1 MTTKEGHAGIYMDIR
16 PRDYKGL
23 QRTNFLKRKMESSG
37 KVPFSQLRNLVRS
50 YIDKHLYKTALFW
63 AEKAM
68 SLSNNDLQDVY
79 WFAQALFY
87 TKQYQRAAHTLTS
100 RGLHESNLA
109 CRYLVGKC
117 YAECKK
123 WQEALDVLEIEQKC
137 LKSNLSMSSELGAG
151 SKKLEA
157 AVHLLRG
164 LVYDA
169 MDNGPMA
176 CDCYKQAMRNDA
188 HCYEAFD
195 QLTSHYMLTPNE
207 GYEFLNSLRFEEQC
221 LLEEIPLLKYLYGIK
236 LQDSKKSMAVPAP
249 YESVSNSLDVIVS
262 MAEKQF
268 SKCDFQTCYKR
279 TSQVLEKDPFHSA
292 CLPLHISCM
301 VELKKSNDLFL
312 LAHKLVDNYPDQAVS
327 WYAVGSYYYLVSKYE
342 AARRFLSKATT
353 TDRNFGPAWIGFG
366 HAFAVEGEHDQAMAA
381 YFIAAKLM
389 PGAYQ
394 PLLYVGIEY
403 NKTNNP
409 KLAERFF
416 NQALSIAPHDPT
428 IKHELGQIA
437 FQNGNY
443 SKAEKC
449 FREALENV
457 QNLCSGVILD
467 IWEPLVNNL
476 GHAIRKQG
484 KYEEALEYHQQAL
497 VLVPQNSHTLSA
509 IGFVHSLLG
518 NYEQAISYFH
528 KALSLR
534 KDDTF
539 SVQML
544 GQALEQFSLAIVPD
558 EPEEQLPLSSNDAE
572 QSATGGHDMIDTS
585 IEDISMET

>member
-1 MTTKEGHAGIYMDIR
+1 
-16 PRDYKGL
+16 
-23 QRTNFLKRKMESSG
+23 MESSG

-68 SLSNNDLQDVY
+68 SLSNDEFQDVY

-87 TKQYQRAAHTLTS
+87 TKQYQRAVHVLTS
-100 RGLHESNLA
+100 RGLHESNLT

-123 WQEALDVLEIEQKC
+123 WQEALDTLEMEHKC
-137 LKSNLSMSSELGAG
+137 LKSNVSSELGG
-151 SKKLEA
+151 GSSKKLEA
-157 AVHLLRG
+157 AICLLRG

-176 CDCYKQAMRNDA
+176 SDCYKEALRNDV

-195 QLTSHYMLTPNE
+195 QLTSHYMLSPNE
-207 GYEFLNSLRFEEQC
+207 ETEFLKSLPFEEQC
-221 LLEEIPLLKYLYGIK
+221 LPEEIPLLKYLFEIK
-236 LQDSKKSMAVPAP
+236 LQDSKKLAKIPAP
-249 YESVSNSLDVIVS
+249 YEAVSNSLDVIVC

-268 SKCDFQTCYKR
+268 SKCDFQSSYKM
-279 TSQVLEKDPFHSA
+279 TSQVLQKDPLHST

-301 VELKKSNDLFL
+301 VELKKSNDLFFL
-312 LAHKLVDNYPDQAVS
+312 GHKLVDNYPDQAVS
-327 WYAVGSYYYLVSKYE
+327 WYAVGSYYYLISKYE
-342 AARRFLSKATT
+342 AARRFLSKATNI
-353 TDRNFGPAWIGFG
+353 DRSFGPAWIGFG
-366 HAFAVEGEHDQAMAA
+366 HAFAIEGEHDQAMAA
-381 YFIAAKLM
+381 YFTASKLM

-416 NQALSIAPHDPT
+416 NQALTIAPDDPT

-443 SKAEKC
+443 VKAEKC
-449 FREALENV
+449 FQEALEKV
-457 QNLCSGVILD
+457 QSLSSGVILD
-467 IWEPLVNNL
+467 TWEPLVNNL
-476 GHAIRKQG
+476 GHVIRKQG
-484 KYEEALEYHQQAL
+484 RYEEALEYHQQAL
-497 VLVPQNSHTLSA
+497 VLVPQNSYTLSA
-509 IGFVHSLLG
+509 IGFVYSLLG
-518 NYEQAISYFH
+518 NYEKAISYFH
-528 KALSLR
+528 DALSLR

-544 GQALEQFSLAIVPD
+544 GQTLEQFSFAFLPE
-558 EPEEQLPLSSNDAE
+558 EPEEQLQLNSNVVDENAGV
-572 QSATGGHDMIDTS
+572 QSMIDTS

>member
-1 MTTKEGHAGIYMDIR
+1 
-16 PRDYKGL
+16 
-23 QRTNFLKRKMESSG
+23 MESSG
-37 KVPFSQLRNLVRS
+37 KVPVSQLRNLVRN

-68 SLSNNDLQDVY
+68 SLSNNELQDVY

-87 TKQYQRAAHTLTS
+87 TKQYQRAVHALTS

-123 WQEALDVLEIEQKC
+123 WQEALDVLDLEQKC
-137 LKSNLSMSSELGAG
+137 LKSNLSSELGAG

-157 AVHLLRG
+157 AVHMLKG
-164 LVYDA
+164 LVYDK

-176 CDCYKQAMRNDA
+176 CDCYKEALRNDV

-195 QLTSHYMLTPNE
+195 QLTSHYMLTPKE
-207 GYEFLNSLRFEEQC
+207 GFEFLNSLPFEEQC
-221 LLEEIPLLKYLYGIK
+221 LSEEIPLLKYLYEIK
-236 LQDSKKSMAVPAP
+236 LQDSKKSVKLLSP
-249 YESVSNSLDVIVS
+249 YESLSNSLDVIVC

-268 SKCDFQTCYKR
+268 SKCDFQMCYKM
-279 TSQVLEKDPFHSA
+279 TSQVLQKDPLHGA

-301 VELKKSNDLFL
+301 VELKKSNDLFF
-312 LAHKLVDNYPDQAVS
+312 LAHKLVDNYPEQAVS
-327 WYAVGSYYYLVSKYE
+327 WYAVGSYYYLISRYE

-366 HAFAVEGEHDQAMAA
+366 HAFAIEGEHDQAMAA
-381 YFIAAKLM
+381 YFTASKLM

-416 NQALSIAPHDPT
+416 DQALTIAPEDPT

-437 FQNGNY
+437 FQNANY
-443 SKAEKC
+443 TKAEKY
-449 FREALENV
+449 FKEALKNV
-457 QNLCSGVILD
+457 QSLSSGVILD
-467 IWEPLVNNL
+467 TWEPLVNNL

-484 KYEEALEYHQQAL
+484 RYEEALEYHQQAL

-509 IGFVHSLLG
+509 IGFIYSLLG
-518 NYEQAISYFH
+518 NCEQAISYFH

-534 KDDTF
+534 RDDTF

-544 GQALEQFSLAIVPD
+544 GLTLEQFSLAILPD
-558 EPEEQLPLSSNDAE
+558 EPEEQLPLSSETPQPSVTGE
-572 QSATGGHDMIDTS
+572 QNIIVTS
-585 IEDISMET
+585 IEDVSMET

>member
-1 MTTKEGHAGIYMDIR
+1 
-16 PRDYKGL
+16 
-23 QRTNFLKRKMESSG
+23 MESSG
-37 KVPFSQLRNLVRS
+37 KVPVSQLRNLVRN

-68 SLSNNDLQDVY
+68 SLSNNELQDVY

-87 TKQYQRAAHTLTS
+87 TKQYQRAVHALTS

-123 WQEALDVLEIEQKC
+123 WQEALDVLDLEQKC
-137 LKSNLSMSSELGAG
+137 LKSNLSSELGAG

-157 AVHLLRG
+157 AVHMLKG
-164 LVYDA
+164 LVYDK

-176 CDCYKQAMRNDA
+176 CDCYKEALRNDV

-195 QLTSHYMLTPNE
+195 QLTSHYMLTPKE
-207 GYEFLNSLRFEEQC
+207 GFEFLNSLPFEEQC
-221 LLEEIPLLKYLYGIK
+221 LSEEIPLLKYLYEIK
-236 LQDSKKSMAVPAP
+236 LQDSKKSVKLLSP
-249 YESVSNSLDVIVS
+249 YESLSNSLDVIVC

-268 SKCDFQTCYKR
+268 SKCDFQMCYKM
-279 TSQVLEKDPFHSA
+279 TSQVLQKDPLHGA

-301 VELKKSNDLFL
+301 VELKKSNDLFF
-312 LAHKLVDNYPDQAVS
+312 LAHKLVDNYPEQAVS
-327 WYAVGSYYYLVSKYE
+327 WYAVGSYYYLISRYE

-366 HAFAVEGEHDQAMAA
+366 HAFAIEGEHDQAMAA
-381 YFIAAKLM
+381 YFTASKLM

-416 NQALSIAPHDPT
+416 DQALTIAPEDPT

-437 FQNGNY
+437 FQNANY
-443 SKAEKC
+443 TKAEKY
-449 FREALENV
+449 FKEALKNV
-457 QNLCSGVILD
+457 QSLSSGVILD
-467 IWEPLVNNL
+467 TWEPLVNNL

-484 KYEEALEYHQQAL
+484 RYEEALEYHQQAL

-509 IGFVHSLLG
+509 IGFIYSLLG
-518 NYEQAISYFH
+518 NCEQAISYFH

-534 KDDTF
+534 RDDTF

-544 GQALEQFSLAIVPD
+544 GLTLEQFSLAILPD
-558 EPEEQLPLSSNDAE
+558 EPEEQLPLSSETPQPSVTGE
-572 QSATGGHDMIDTS
+572 QNIIDTS
-585 IEDISMET
+585 IEDVSMET

>member
-1 MTTKEGHAGIYMDIR
+1 
-16 PRDYKGL
+16 
-23 QRTNFLKRKMESSG
+23 MESSG
-37 KVPFSQLRNLVRS
+37 KVLIPQFRNLVRA
-50 YIDKHLYKTALFW
+50 YIDKHLYKTALYW

-68 SLSNNDLQDVY
+68 SLSNNELQDVY
-79 WFAQALFY
+79 WFAQALFQ
-87 TKQYQRAAHTLTS
+87 TRQFERAAHALTS

-123 WQEALDVLEIEQKC
+123 WQDALDVLEMDQEFEKGD
-137 LKSNLSMSSELGAG
+137 LSSELGSG

-157 AVHLLRG
+157 ASYHLRG

-176 CDCYKQAMRNDA
+176 CLNYKEALRNDV
-188 HCYEAFD
+188 HCYEALD
-195 QLTSHYMLTPNE
+195 NLMSHYMLAPSE
-207 GYEFLNSLRFEEQC
+207 GSEFLNTLPFKEQC
-221 LLEEIPLLKYLYGIK
+221 LAEEIPLLKYLYTMK
-236 LQDSKKSMAVPAP
+236 LQDSKKSVKVVAP
-249 YESVSNSLDVIVS
+249 FEAINKSLDVTVC

-268 SKCDFQTCYKR
+268 SKCDFQLCYNM
-279 TSQVLEKDPFHSA
+279 TNQVLEEDPLHST
-292 CLPLHISCM
+292 CLLLHISCM
-301 VELKKSNDLFL
+301 VELKKSNDLFF
-312 LAHKLVDNYPDQAVS
+312 LAHKLVDNYPHQAVS
-327 WYAVGSYYYLVSKYE
+327 WYAVGSYYYLIHKYE

-353 TDRNFGPAWIGFG
+353 TDRNFGPAWIAFG

-381 YFIAAKLM
+381 YFTASKLM

-409 KLAERFF
+409 KLAERFL
-416 NQALSIAPHDPT
+416 NQALTIAPDDPT

-443 SKAEKC
+443 VKAEKC
-449 FREALENV
+449 FKEALEKV
-457 QNLCSGVILD
+457 QSLSSGVILD
-467 IWEPLVNNL
+467 TWEPLVNNL
-476 GHAIRKQG
+476 GHTIRKQG
-484 KYEEALEYHQQAL
+484 RYDEALEFHQQAL
-497 VLVPQNSHTLSA
+497 VLVPQNSYTFSA
-509 IGFVHSLLG
+509 IGFIHSLLG
-518 NYEQAISYFH
+518 DYEKAISFFH

-544 GQALEQFSLAIVPD
+544 GQTLEQFSLAVLPN
-558 EPEEQLPLSSNDAE
+558 EPEEQFPLTGDVAE
-572 QSATGGHDMIDTS
+572 QSVTPGEILMDNS
-585 IEDISMET
+585 IEDISMDLES

>member
-1 MTTKEGHAGIYMDIR
+1 
-16 PRDYKGL
+16 
-23 QRTNFLKRKMESSG
+23 MESSG

-50 YIDKHLYKTALFW
+50 YIDKHLYKTAVFW

-68 SLSNNDLQDVY
+68 SLSNNELQDVY
-79 WFAQALFY
+79 WYAQALFY
-87 TKQYQRAAHTLTS
+87 TKQYQRAVHALIS

-123 WQEALDVLEIEQKC
+123 WQEALDVLEMEQKC
-137 LKSNLSMSSELGAG
+137 SKNNLSSELGAG

-176 CDCYKQAMRNDA
+176 CDCYKEALRNDV

-195 QLTSHYMLTPNE
+195 QLTSHYMLSPIE
-207 GYEFLNSLRFEEQC
+207 EIEFLKSLPFEEQC
-221 LLEEIPLLKYLYGIK
+221 LVEEIPLLKYLFEMK
-236 LQDSKKSMAVPAP
+236 LQDSKKSEKLPTP
-249 YESVSNSLDVIVS
+249 YQSVSNSLDVVVCL
-262 MAEKQF
+262 AEKQF
-268 SKCDFQTCYKR
+268 AKCDFQLCYKM
-279 TSQVLEKDPFHSA
+279 TSQVLQKDPLHSA
-292 CLPLHISCM
+292 CLLLHISGM
-301 VELKKSNDLFL
+301 VELKKTNDLFF
-312 LAHKLVDNYPDQAVS
+312 LAHKLVDNYPDQALS
-327 WYAVGSYYYLVSKYE
+327 WYAVGSYYYLISKYE

-353 TDRNFGPAWIGFG
+353 IDRSFGPAWIAFG

-381 YFIAAKLM
+381 YFTASKLM

-403 NKTNNP
+403 NKTNNA
-409 KLAERFF
+409 KLAERFL
-416 NQALSIAPHDPT
+416 NQALTIAPDDPT
-428 IKHELGQIA
+428 VKHELGQIA

-443 SKAEKC
+443 VKAEKC

-457 QNLCSGVILD
+457 QSLSTGVILD
-467 IWEPLVNNL
+467 TWEPLVNNL

-484 KYEEALEYHQQAL
+484 RYEDALEYHQQAL
-497 VLVPQNSHTLSA
+497 VLVPHNSHTLSA

-518 NYEQAISYFH
+518 NCEQAISYFH

-544 GQALEQFSLAIVPD
+544 GQTLEQFSLAILPD
-558 EPEEQLPLSSNDAE
+558 ESEEQLPLNSEDVENVGV
-572 QSATGGHDMIDTS
+572 QSMIDAS
-585 IEDISMET
+585 IEDVSMET

>member
-1 MTTKEGHAGIYMDIR
+1 
-16 PRDYKGL
+16 
-23 QRTNFLKRKMESSG
+23 MEPSG
-37 KVPFSQLRNLVRS
+37 KVSVVQLRNLVRS

-68 SLSNNDLQDVY
+68 SLSNDELQDVY

-87 TKQYQRAAHTLTS
+87 TKQYERAVHALIS
-100 RGLHESNLA
+100 RGLHENNLA

-123 WQEALDVLEIEQKC
+123 WQEALDVLEMEQKY
-137 LKSNLSMSSELGAG
+137 LKTNLSSELWAG
-151 SKKLEA
+151 TASKKLEA
-157 AVHLLRG
+157 AVNLLRG

-176 CDCYKQAMRNDA
+176 CDCYKEALRNDV

-195 QLTSHYMLTPNE
+195 QLTSHHMLSPNE
-207 GYEFLNSLRFEEQC
+207 ELEFYKSLPFEEQC
-221 LLEEIPLLKYLYGIK
+221 LPEEIPLMKYLYEMK
-236 LQDSKKSMAVPAP
+236 LQDSEKSVKLPTP
-249 YESVSNSLDVIVS
+249 CESVSSSLDVAVC

-268 SKCDFQTCYKR
+268 SKCDFQLCYKMS
-279 TSQVLEKDPFHSA
+279 SQIMQKDPLHSA

-301 VELKKSNDLFL
+301 VELKKPNELFF

-327 WYAVGSYYYLVSKYE
+327 WYAVGSYYFLISKYE
-342 AARRFLSKATT
+342 AARRFLCKATT
-353 TDRNFGPAWIGFG
+353 IDRNFGHAWIGFG
-366 HAFAVEGEHDQAMAA
+366 HAFAIEGEHDQAMAA
-381 YFIAAKLM
+381 YFTASRLM

-416 NQALSIAPHDPT
+416 NQALAIAPDDPT

-443 SKAEKC
+443 VKAEKC
-449 FREALENV
+449 FKEALEKV
-457 QNLCSGVILD
+457 QSLSAGIILAT
-467 IWEPLVNNL
+467 WEPLVNNL
-476 GHAIRKQG
+476 GHVIRKQG
-484 KYEEALEYHQQAL
+484 RYEEALEYHQQAL
-497 VLVPQNSHTLSA
+497 VLVPQNSDTLSA
-509 IGFVHSLLG
+509 IGFIYSLLG

-544 GQALEQFSLAIVPD
+544 GQTLEQFSLAILPD
-558 EPEEQLPLSSNDAE
+558 EPEEQVPLSSNVVNE
-572 QSATGGHDMIDTS
+572 NVRGQSMIDTS
-585 IEDISMET
+585 IEDVSMET

>member
-1 MTTKEGHAGIYMDIR
+1 
-16 PRDYKGL
+16 
-23 QRTNFLKRKMESSG
+23 
-37 KVPFSQLRNLVRS
+37 
-50 YIDKHLYKTALFW
+50 
-63 AEKAM
+63 M
-68 SLSNNDLQDVY
+68 SLSNNELQDVY

-87 TKQYQRAAHTLTS
+87 TKQYQRAVHALTS

-123 WQEALDVLEIEQKC
+123 WQEALDVLDLEQKC
-137 LKSNLSMSSELGAG
+137 LKSNLSSELGAG

-157 AVHLLRG
+157 AVHMLKG
-164 LVYDA
+164 LVYDK

-176 CDCYKQAMRNDA
+176 CDCYKEALRNDV

-195 QLTSHYMLTPNE
+195 QLTSHYMLTPKE
-207 GYEFLNSLRFEEQC
+207 GFEFLNSLPFEEQC
-221 LLEEIPLLKYLYGIK
+221 LSEEIPLLKYLYEIK
-236 LQDSKKSMAVPAP
+236 LQDSKKSVKLLSP
-249 YESVSNSLDVIVS
+249 YESLSNSLDVIVC

-268 SKCDFQTCYKR
+268 SKCDFQMCYKM
-279 TSQVLEKDPFHSA
+279 TSQVLQKDPLHGA

-301 VELKKSNDLFL
+301 VELKKSNDLFF
-312 LAHKLVDNYPDQAVS
+312 LAHKLVDNYPEQAVS
-327 WYAVGSYYYLVSKYE
+327 WYAVGSYYYLISRYE

-366 HAFAVEGEHDQAMAA
+366 HAFAIEGEHDQAMAA
-381 YFIAAKLM
+381 YFTASKLM

-416 NQALSIAPHDPT
+416 DQALTIAPEDPT

-437 FQNGNY
+437 FQNANY
-443 SKAEKC
+443 TKAEKY
-449 FREALENV
+449 FKEALKNV
-457 QNLCSGVILD
+457 QSLSSGVILD
-467 IWEPLVNNL
+467 TWEPLVNNL

-484 KYEEALEYHQQAL
+484 RYEEALEYHQQAL

-509 IGFVHSLLG
+509 IGFIYSLLG
-518 NYEQAISYFH
+518 NCEQAISYFH

-534 KDDTF
+534 RDDTF

-544 GQALEQFSLAIVPD
+544 GLTLEQFSLAILPD
-558 EPEEQLPLSSNDAE
+558 EPEEQLPLSSETPQPSVTGE
-572 QSATGGHDMIDTS
+572 QNIIDTS
-585 IEDISMET
+585 IEDVSMET

>member
-1 MTTKEGHAGIYMDIR
+1 
-16 PRDYKGL
+16 
-23 QRTNFLKRKMESSG
+23 MESSG
-37 KVPFSQLRNLVRS
+37 KVPFSQVRNLVRS

-68 SLSNNDLQDVY
+68 ALSNNELQDVY

-87 TKQYQRAAHTLTS
+87 TKQYQRAVHALTS
-100 RGLHESNLA
+100 RALHESNLA

-123 WQEALDVLEIEQKC
+123 WQEALDILEMEEKC
-137 LKSNLSMSSELGAG
+137 TTSNLSSELGAG

-169 MDNGPMA
+169 MDNGSMA
-176 CDCYKQAMRNDA
+176 CDCYKEALRNDA

-207 GYEFLNSLRFEEQC
+207 GFEFLKSLPFEEQC
-221 LLEEIPLLKYLYGIK
+221 LTEEIPLLKYLYEIK
-236 LQDSKKSMAVPAP
+236 LHDSKKSVQLPSP
-249 YESVSNSLDVIVS
+249 YQSISNSLDVVVC

-268 SKCDFQTCYKR
+268 SKCDFQMCYKM
-279 TSQVLEKDPFHSA
+279 TSHVLQKDSLHST

-301 VELKKSNDLFL
+301 VELSKSNDLFF
-312 LAHKLVDNYPDQAVS
+312 LAHKLVDNHPDQAVS
-327 WYAVGSYYYLVSKYE
+327 WYAVASYYYLISKFE
-342 AARRFLSKATT
+342 AARRFFSKATT
-353 TDRNFGPAWIGFG
+353 TNHNFGPGWIGFG

-381 YFIAAKLM
+381 YFTASKLM

-403 NKTNNP
+403 HKTSNP

-416 NQALSIAPHDPT
+416 NEALAISPDEPT

-443 SKAEKC
+443 SKAEKF

-457 QNLCSGVILD
+457 QQCSGVILD
-467 IWEPLVNNL
+467 TWEPLVNNL
-476 GHAIRKQG
+476 GHAVRKQG
-484 KYEEALEYHQQAL
+484 RYEEALECHQQAL
-497 VLVPQNSHTLSA
+497 VLVPQNSHTFSA

-518 NYEQAISYFH
+518 NYEQAISFFH

-544 GQALEQFSLAIVPD
+544 GQTLEQFSLSVLSD
-558 EPEEQLPLSSNDAE
+558 EPEQQAALKGDVND
-572 QSATGGHDMIDTS
+572 QSLIGLQDINESS
-585 IEDISMET
+585 IEDISMEI

>member
-1 MTTKEGHAGIYMDIR
+1 
-16 PRDYKGL
+16 
-23 QRTNFLKRKMESSG
+23 MESSG

-63 AEKAM
+63 AEKTM
-68 SLSNNDLQDVY
+68 SLSNNELQDVY

-87 TKQYQRAAHTLTS
+87 TKQYQRAVHALTS

-123 WQEALDVLEIEQKC
+123 WQEALDVLEMEQKC
-137 LKSNLSMSSELGAG
+137 SKSNLSSELGAGTG

-176 CDCYKQAMRNDA
+176 CDCYKDALRNDV

-195 QLTSHYMLTPNE
+195 QLTSHYMLTPNK
-207 GYEFLNSLRFEEQC
+207 GFEFLNSLPFEEQC
-221 LLEEIPLLKYLYGIK
+221 LSEEIPLLKYLYEIK
-236 LQDSKKSMAVPAP
+236 LHDSKKSVKLLTP
-249 YESVSNSLDVIVS
+249 YESVSNSLDVIVC

-268 SKCDFQTCYKR
+268 SKCDFQMCFKM
-279 TSQVLEKDPFHSA
+279 TSQVLQKDPLHSA

-301 VELKKSNDLFL
+301 VELKKSNDLFF
-312 LAHKLVDNYPDQAVS
+312 LAHKLVDNYPQQAVS
-327 WYAVGSYYYLVSKYE
+327 WYAVGSYYYLISKYE

-353 TDRNFGPAWIGFG
+353 TDHNFGPAWIGFG

-381 YFIAAKLM
+381 YFTASKLM

-416 NQALSIAPHDPT
+416 NQALTIAPDDPT

-443 SKAEKC
+443 TKAEKC
-449 FREALENV
+449 FREALEHV
-457 QNLCSGVILD
+457 QSLSSGVILD
-467 IWEPLVNNL
+467 TWEPLVNNL
-476 GHAIRKQG
+476 GHAIRKQRR
-484 KYEEALEYHQQAL
+484 YEEALEYHQQAL

-518 NYEQAISYFH
+518 NCEQAISYFH

-544 GQALEQFSLAIVPD
+544 GQTLEQFSLAILPS
-558 EPEEQLPLSSNDAE
+558 EPEEQLPLSSDVAE
-572 QSATGGHDMIDTS
+572 QSVTGGQSIIDTS
-585 IEDISMET
+585 IEDVSMET